1 MGFHQYRTILRKLAD
16 HGVDF
21 IVVGGV
27 AAVVAGAPVNT
38 FDVDVV
44 HSREAANIARALNAL
59 ADLGAHY
66 RLHPKRLMPNESHL
80 ASPGHQL
87 LMTEFGALD
96 LLGNVGK
103 GLTYADLLPNS
114 SLREISAGLFVR
126 VLNLETLIL
135 LKEEAGRDK
144 DLAVLPTLRA
154 TLAEIRQ
161 RSAPPS
167 ASE

>member
-96 LLGNVGK
+96 LLGTVGK

-114 SLREISAGLFVR
+114 SMREISAGLFVR